1 MSYWDTACLIKLYA
15 DETDSSIFRRCL
27 QERDEAATTGD
38 FARLEFLTTLWRM
51 EADGAIAEGFA
62 EKTIRVFDRKVEDN
76 SFRLI
81 ACDIQVREEF
91 ERVVRRCYSQDP
103 PVLVRTLDALH
114 VASAIVSGE
123 TEIVATDK
131 RMRDAATLLG
141 FQLFPSTSP

>member
-141 FQLFPSTSP
+141 FQLFPTPTP